1 MDQRARNVEHL
12 MRGAN
17 SLLQCLAVESAA
29 ADVSRRKAQMD
40 GQTVGQTVGQPV
52 SRCTMVCVCIVR
64 RSVRYALCDMH
75 YAICTMRYAL
85 FDMHC
90 TCAICTV
97 LPVRTVLSTLCGI
110 LSLHTSCGVAQC
122 YYTCACYTSVC

>member
-1 MDQRARNVEHL
+1 VRTVSLYKPLQYQALPDMDQRARNVEHL

-52 SRCTMVCVCIVR
+52 SRCKC
-64 RSVRYALCDMH
+64 SLFAL
-75 YAICTMRYAL
+75 
-85 FDMHC
+85 
-90 TCAICTV
+90 
-97 LPVRTVLSTLCGI
+97 
-110 LSLHTSCGVAQC
+110 
-122 YYTCACYTSVC
+122 